1 MLVDLRKQSS
11 YAMFNGGEIVRVRDR
26 NLAQCERKYS
36 LHNSN
41 KAQEDGEM
49 D

>member
-1 MLVDLRKQSS
+1 MRGQMEEKYLESGIETWLS
-11 YAMFNGGEIVRVRDR
+11 VRENKV
-26 NLAQCERKYS
+26 N
-36 LHNSN
+36 HNSN